1 MPSFFVYLDKLPV
14 TPGGKID
21 KKALPLPEVKTERTG
36 YVAPVTSVQT
46 ELCAIFEKALGIE
59 NVGIDDNFFE
69 LGGSSLIA
77 SKVAIMCLSK
87 NISIVYADIFKHPT
101 IRALSAIVD
110 DDGAAE
116 AVQSDNEFSKY
127 NYNKIQSVIS
137 GNVEE
142 NDEYADVLFRQSIS
156 GNVQRAYCLRGW
168 RYYIKR
174 RSEWIFCV

>member
-1 MPSFFVYLDKLPV
+1 M
-14 TPGGKID
+14 I

-142 NDEYADVLFRQSIS
+142 NVDRITKENLGRHHDHRRDRFPWNTCSESIS
-156 GNVQRAYCLRGW
+156 G
-168 RYYIKR
+168 
-174 RSEWIFCV
+174 